1 MLPPSLPPRRVLP
14 LFATLSTLPLN
25 DSSRVLGHLIL
36 GAPGV
41 GKTILLSLLLLVDLL
56 RGLPGIVLDPLGT
69 LSEAF
74 LFRLACAFCRNSP
87 QVTTGC
93 CGSASGTSHLGMNTL

>member
-14 LFATLSTLPLN
+14 LFATLSTLPLT
-25 DSSRVLGHLIL
+25 DSARVLGTLCL

-74 LFRLACAFCRNSP
+74 LFRLACFSVGIPHR
-87 QVTTGC
+87 
-93 CGSASGTSHLGMNTL
+93 